1 MSTDL
6 DEEYKNLKKLG
17 ISLSERKK
25 ISFIDDDK
33 KTYLSDFFSIKEN
46 NISNLNISIG
56 DESNFLREKEKST
69 ASEGIKS
76 INQVVIK
83 TKDPDK
89 IINLFKEN
97 MKIRLALDKTFKE
110 WSGRMLFFRING
122 ITIEV
127 VEGDNLEDFNDYY
140 GIGWHTD
147 DFRRCYKSL
156 VNNGFDLSKI
166 RKGRKPGTLVSTLK
180 KSYTWYPNN
189 FDRIKRR
196 NILIKNLLIIFVT
209 LLCSCSEENNNT
221 LVEDGL
227 VEIIFATDWKAQAEQ
242 GGFYQALASGLYEER
257 GLKVKIIQ
265 GNANVNVPRL
275 LASNSIEFGIGSNSF
290 IPLNMVANKIPGK
303 AVMAVFQKDPQIIMA
318 HSDTNITNLEDM
330 EGLPIMIS
338 DASIGAF
345 WLWLKSKYRFKDS
358 QIRKKTFSLAPFLSN

>member
-1 MSTDL
+1 
-6 DEEYKNLKKLG
+6 
-17 ISLSERKK
+17 
-25 ISFIDDDK
+25 
-33 KTYLSDFFSIKEN
+33 
-46 NISNLNISIG
+46 
-56 DESNFLREKEKST
+56 
-69 ASEGIKS
+69 
-76 INQVVIK
+76 
-83 TKDPDK
+83 
-89 IINLFKEN
+89 
-97 MKIRLALDKTFKE
+97 
-110 WSGRMLFFRING
+110 
-122 ITIEV
+122 
-127 VEGDNLEDFNDYY
+127 
-140 GIGWHTD
+140 
-147 DFRRCYKSL
+147 
-156 VNNGFDLSKI
+156 
-166 RKGRKPGTLVSTLK
+166 
-180 KSYTWYPNN
+180 
-189 FDRIKRR
+189 
-196 NILIKNLLIIFVT
+196 LIKNLLIIFVI

-358 QIRKKTFSLAPFLSN
+358 QIRKKTFSLAPFLSNNSSIQQGYLTSEPYLVEKETGRAPKVFLLADYGYPSYGTMVLASSKIIENKPDIVKRFVDASIQGWKEYIYGDSSLGNALIMNENSEMTEDILLQAINKIRDYELVSDDIAKGDNIGLMTEKKWERFFNIMSENEVYNKDLVWKNSFTLDFINKDN